1 MGTCPARRA
10 DKSPGLSQDRS
21 VPMCPDSSVAMSPD
35 RSAAMSRDSSVRT
48 FQDSSV
54 TMLPDRFQGRTVRTF
69 PDSNATTCQDRSVTT
84 SLASN
89 VAMFLRRSVPTSQE
103 SSARTFPDSSASRC
117 PSRSVTPP
125 SQLTESKEENSFLNT
140 SLSHPAPITPFPL
153 QASVDF
159 ENILVNSIL
168 CHFHPIS
175 LSTIFMSALFKYNM
189 RHSEI

>member
-54 TMLPDRFQGRTVRTF
+54 R
-69 PDSNATTCQDRSVTT
+69 
-84 SLASN
+84 
-89 VAMFLRRSVPTSQE
+89 MFLRRSVPTSQE
-103 SSARTFPDSSASRC
+103 SSVRTFPASSASRC

-125 SQLTESKEENSFLNT
+125 SQLMESKRRKPLPQHESF
-140 SLSHPAPITPFPL
+140 SSSPPHPLPLL

-168 CHFHPIS
+168 CHFHHLS

-189 RHSEI
+189 RHSEIYKQIV